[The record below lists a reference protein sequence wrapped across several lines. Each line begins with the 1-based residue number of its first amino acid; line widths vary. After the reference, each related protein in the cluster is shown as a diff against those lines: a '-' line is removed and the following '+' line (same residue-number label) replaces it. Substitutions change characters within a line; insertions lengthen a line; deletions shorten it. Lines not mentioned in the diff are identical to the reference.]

1 MHAYKLPRGD
11 NVESATRGTAI
22 EQALHGATAVPLR
35 VARDASRVLE
45 LAASVAEKGN
55 LNAVG
60 EAGSAANLALAAVR
74 TAALN
79 VRINAAAVKNR
90 ERAQPWLEE
99 IAALEDKASAMSE
112 TIRHIVRNRLVPST

>member
-1 MHAYKLPRGD
+1 
-11 NVESATRGTAI
+11 
-22 EQALHGATAVPLR
+22 
-35 VARDASRVLE
+35 VLE